1 MRDCS
6 SFFGNPKKDGTRK
19 KGFSFFSFLRRKERT
34 KQERKVAGC
43 RSDTKKM
50 RIFRNKINSFSA
62 RTQTVFCSFRK
73 VRIFSLRVSAKG
85 RIGAVIGGCLLRKC
99 AWNFVS
105 ECASLF
111 AGGCLLRKC
120 AWGSVSKCASLFA
133 MGCLLRKCA
142 LLQRRFALCYGGCLL
157 F

>member
-85 RIGAVIGGCLLRKC
+85 RDWAVIGGCLLRKC
-99 AWNFVS
+99 AWGFVS
-105 ECASLF
+105 KDASLF
-111 AGGCLLRKC
+111 A
-120 AWGSVSKCASLFA
+120 V
-133 MGCLLRKCA
+133 GCLLRKCA
-142 LLQRRFALCYGGCLL
+142 LLQRRFAVCGGL
-157 F
+157 FAILGIHYQRIRVIGLWFR